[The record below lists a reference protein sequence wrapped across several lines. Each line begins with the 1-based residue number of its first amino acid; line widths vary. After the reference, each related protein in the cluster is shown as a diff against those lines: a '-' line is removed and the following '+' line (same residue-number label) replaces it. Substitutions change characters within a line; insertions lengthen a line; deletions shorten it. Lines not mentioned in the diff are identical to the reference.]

1 MVSPIWTAITSVSS
15 AKIIS
20 RPSELLGSIGLPLQ
34 LPFSVG
40 TLVCAGHSSNVAT
53 EVRNLFLL
61 PG

>member
-34 LPFSVG
+34 LSFSVG
-40 TLVCAGHSSNVAT
+40 TLVCTGHSSNVAT
-53 EVRNLFLL
+53 EVRN
-61 PG
+61 